1 MERIYD
7 WKATRS
13 GVGQVIN
20 GYTRPFGKGGA
31 QRNPRRLTNVVEIR
45 APRAGEGPWPIA
57 TDGNGTE
64 YVLECGA

>member
-13 GVGQVIN
+13 GAGQVVN
-20 GYTRPFGKGGA
+20 GYERGPFP
-31 QRNPRRLTNVVEIR
+31 QRPRRLTNVVEIR
-45 APRAGEGPWPIA
+45 APRRGEGPWPIA

-64 YVLECGA
+64 YALVCGS